1 MAIPRKKEDMMVRI
15 PTHRAPTRP
24 GEFLGE
30 FLEDLGISQSEL
42 ARRIQVPFQRV
53 NDVVHGRRAM
63 TPSTALR
70 LSRFFGTTAAF
81 WMNAQLAC
89 DLFEAERVE
98 GEVLAAIQPV
108 NLLPG

>member
-1 MAIPRKKEDMMVRI
+1 MVRI
-15 PTHRAPTRP
+15 PTNRTPTPP
-24 GEFLGE
+24 GEFLQE

-70 LSRFFGTTAAF
+70 LSKFFGTTATF
-81 WMNAQLAC
+81 WMNAQIAC
-89 DLFEAERVE
+89 DLYEAEREE
-98 GEVLAAIQPV
+98 GRILALIQPATASSR
-108 NLLPG
+108 

>member
-1 MAIPRKKEDMMVRI
+1 MVRI
-15 PTHRAPTRP
+15 PTHRAPTQP

-30 FLEDLGISQSEL
+30 FLEDLGISQAEL

-53 NDVVHGRRAM
+53 NDVVHARRSV

-70 LSRFFGTTAAF
+70 LARFFGNTPAF

-89 DLFEAERVE
+89 DLYEVERTE
-98 GEVLAAIQPV
+98 GRVLAEIQPAG
-108 NLLPG
+108 PK

>member
-1 MAIPRKKEDMMVRI
+1 MVRI

-24 GEFLGE
+24 GEFVQE
-30 FLEDLGISQSEL
+30 FIEDLGISQSEL
-42 ARRIQVPFQRV
+42 ARRIHVPFQRV

-70 LSRFFGTTAAF
+70 FAKFFGNSPTF

-89 DLFEAERVE
+89 DLYETQRDEE
-98 GEVLAAIQPV
+98 DVLAEIEPAEV
-108 NLLPG
+108 R

>member
-1 MAIPRKKEDMMVRI
+1 MVRI
-15 PTHRAPTRP
+15 PTHRAPTRA
-24 GEFLGE
+24 GE
-30 FLEDLGISQSEL
+30 FLEEFLGDLGISQSEL

-70 LSRFFGTTAAF
+70 LSKFFGNSPAF

-89 DLFEAERVE
+89 DLNEVERAERQ
-98 GEVLAAIQPV
+98 VLAEIQPV
-108 NLLPG
+108 GGR

>member
-1 MAIPRKKEDMMVRI
+1 MVRI

-24 GEFLGE
+24 GEFLQE
-30 FLEDLGISQSEL
+30 FLEDLAISQAGL

-70 LSRFFGTTAAF
+70 LSKFFGNSAAF

-89 DLFEAERVE
+89 DLYEAERTE
-98 GEVLAAIQPV
+98 GRVLAQIQPA
-108 NLLPG
+108 GTE

>member
-1 MAIPRKKEDMMVRI
+1 MELWEGEQTMVRI
-15 PTHRAPTRP
+15 PTHRAPSRP
-24 GEFLGE
+24 GEFLQE
-30 FLEDLGISQSEL
+30 FLEDMGISQSEL

-70 LSRFFGTTAAF
+70 LSRFFGNTPAF

-89 DLFEAERVE
+89 DLYEVEREE
-98 GEVLAAIQPV
+98 GKVLAEIRPAFSQTT
-108 NLLPG
+108 

>member
-1 MAIPRKKEDMMVRI
+1 MARI

-24 GEFLGE
+24 GEFLEE
-30 FLEDLGISQSEL
+30 FLEDFGISQSEL
-42 ARRIQVPFQRV
+42 ARRIKVSFQRV

-70 LSRFFGTTAAF
+70 LSRFFGNTPEF

-89 DLFEAERVE
+89 DIYHAEQEE
-98 GEVLAAIQPV
+98 GHVLAEIQPLSV
-108 NLLPG
+108 ASV

>member
-1 MAIPRKKEDMMVRI
+1 MVRI
-15 PTHRAPTRP
+15 PTQRAPTRP
-24 GEFLGE
+24 GEFLAE
-30 FLEDLGISQSEL
+30 FLADFGISQSEL

-70 LSRFFGTTAAF
+70 LSKFFGNSPAF

-89 DLFEAERVE
+89 DLYEVERAE
-98 GEVLAAIQPV
+98 GQVLAEIQPA
-108 NLLPG
+108 GGI